1 MSVDVWLSYKYD
13 YMLKVPV
20 NLPDKTNGIIMQHSW
35 HQKPV
40 FEVFCL
46 KLYIGIVQISII
58 IVIEFIS
65 EGWERE
71 VKGQKSILW
80 CHLPRAKIHR
90 SSISKQATHFRPSNH
105 ISSILVKYELF

>member
-1 MSVDVWLSYKYD
+1 
-13 YMLKVPV
+13 
-20 NLPDKTNGIIMQHSW
+20 MQHSCKG
-35 HQKPV
+35 QD
-40 FEVFCL
+40 FEVFGL
-46 KLYIGIVQISII
+46 KQYISIVQISII

-80 CHLPRAKIHR
+80 CHLPRAKIHP